1 MTLPTEDELSLLFSK
16 TLEEFEKCK
25 IRTNDCLRL
34 HQTIAGIMKKK
45 DGKPPTFGMTKR
57 PLDPKII
64 ELTYEDALIKAKELG
79 LIEK

>member
-1 MTLPTEDELSLLFSK
+1 MVLPTEDELSLLFSK
-16 TLEEFEKCK
+16 ASEEFEKCK

-45 DGKPPTFGMTKR
+45 DGKPATFGMTQRKL
-57 PLDPKII
+57 PDKMI
-64 ELTYEDALIKAKELG
+64 EIVWEDIQIKAKELA